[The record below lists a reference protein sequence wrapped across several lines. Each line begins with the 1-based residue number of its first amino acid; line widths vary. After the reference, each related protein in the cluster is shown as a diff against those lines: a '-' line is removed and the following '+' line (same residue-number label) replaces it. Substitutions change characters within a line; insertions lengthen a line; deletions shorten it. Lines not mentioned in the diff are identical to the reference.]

1 MAGKLKNVRPT
12 EPRFPQFARE
22 ADKSLHFSFFE
33 HQIYNLYG
41 LMVDAIYARSLS
53 LYTNT
58 PTIYNP
64 FQGSVMLV

>member
-22 ADKSLHFSFFE
+22 ADKPLHFSFFE

-41 LMVDAIYARSLS
+41 LMVYAIYARSLS